1 MRVVKNI
8 QMQMGEVD
16 ISEIKFDPR
25 SRDELP
31 QILKGL
37 QYIYTNIPIREEIFK
52 LLETHIAPKIDKK
65 NGRPG
70 MELWKIF
77 VLGALRLNL
86 NLNYDRLHDEA
97 NHHSKIREMLGHG
110 AFDLEGNYSLQTIKD
125 NVSLLTTE
133 LLNKINEV
141 VIKAGHIVVK
151 KKKQRPW
158 LGVATHLSLR
168 PTCIFPQ
175 I

>member
-1 MRVVKNI
+1 MRVVKNT

-16 ISEIKFDPR
+16 ISEIKFDSR

-37 QYIYTNIPIREEIFK
+37 QYIYTNISVREEIFT
-52 LLETHIAPKIDKK
+52 LLETHIAPKVDKK

-70 MELWKIF
+70 MALWKIF

-97 NHHSKIREMLGHG
+97 NHHLKIRQMLGHG
-110 AFDLEGNYSLQTIKD
+110 AFDKEGDYSLQTIKD

-133 LLNKINEV
+133 LLNEINAV

-151 KKKQRPW
+151 KKEP
-158 LGVATHLSLR
+158 
-168 PTCIFPQ
+168 PP
-175 I
+175 